1 MLYGTPYE
9 HPDEIS
15 SHLDLVRSYGDLAP
29 YLEFL
34 KIQSEKTVEALKPV
48 VDVRVGARDEE
59 RLDVFASPTPKSP
72 IVIFIHGGWWHKNT
86 RKLWNFAANGFWNHG
101 FSTIVCDYAL
111 CPKVR
116 IPDQTQACRA
126 AVAWAY
132 EHADE
137 INGDA
142 DRIFIVGH
150 SAGGHL
156 AAMMAITDWTQ
167 QGLPAD
173 VLKGVA
179 PMSGIYDMHAI
190 KACYIQTYVQLTIEA
205 VRTQSPL
212 FNIPDHAPP
221 MQIMVGD
228 EESQEFHRQANLF
241 VEASRAK
248 GLRTEYVVFPE
259 DDHSTYVFDLCDPNS
274 KTVKSIVDFFKSC

>member
-15 SHLDLVRSYGDLAP
+15 SHLDLVRSYSDLAP

-34 KIQSEKTVEALKPV
+34 KVQSEKTVEALKPIV
-48 VDVRVGARDEE
+48 NIRVGARDEE
-59 RLDVFASPTPKSP
+59 RVDVFPARQPGAP

-86 RKLWNFAANGFWNHG
+86 RKLWNYAANGFWHHG
-101 FSTIVCDYAL
+101 YTVVVADYAL

-132 EHADE
+132 EHAVE
-137 INGDA
+137 VNGDP
-142 DRIFIVGH
+142 DQIFLVGH

-156 AAMMAITDWTQ
+156 AAMMALTDWREE
-167 QGLPAD
+167 GLPAN

-190 KACYIQTYVQLTIEA
+190 KACYIQTYVQLTVEA
-205 VRTQSPL
+205 VISQSPL
-212 FNIPDHAPP
+212 FQIPEKAPP

-228 EESQEFHRQANLF
+228 EESQEFHRQASLF
-241 VEASRAK
+241 VDACRKK
-248 GLRTEYVVFPE
+248 GLRTEYAVFPE
-259 DDHSTYVFDLCDPNS
+259 EDHSTYVFDLCDPQS
-274 KTVKSIVDFFKSC
+274 KTVKSIVDFFRTC